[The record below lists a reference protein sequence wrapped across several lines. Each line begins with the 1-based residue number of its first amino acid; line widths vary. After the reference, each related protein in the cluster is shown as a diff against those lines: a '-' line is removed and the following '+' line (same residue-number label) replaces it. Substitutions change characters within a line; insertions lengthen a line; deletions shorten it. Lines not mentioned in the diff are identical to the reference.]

1 MLNQVLL
8 EIQAAKGTLR
18 LNEMARRIG
27 VDASALEGM
36 IAFWVSKGKLKP
48 VSMETGAN
56 CAAPCAGECP
66 GAAQCPFVATMPRMW
81 ETRG

>member
-1 MLNQVLL
+1 MLNKVLQ
-8 EIQAAKGTLR
+8 EIQAAQGTIR
-18 LNEMARRIG
+18 LNEMAARIG

-48 VSMETGAN
+48 VSMETDVS

-66 GAAQCPFVATMPRMW
+66 GVAQCPFVSTMPRMW
-81 ETRG
+81 ERK